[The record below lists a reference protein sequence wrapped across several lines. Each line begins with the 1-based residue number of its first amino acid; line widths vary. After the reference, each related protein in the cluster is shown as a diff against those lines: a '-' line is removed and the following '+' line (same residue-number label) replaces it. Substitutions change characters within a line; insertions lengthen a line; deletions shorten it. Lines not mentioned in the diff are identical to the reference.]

1 MLLCK
6 ILCTISYDIFFCIHK
21 TQTFQRII
29 LTIFRKKNEEEAA
42 RRKADDNKY
51 YAVDQE
57 PQLVIDTIMENV
69 SQRMKSFDKKD
80 SREEHKLSVFA
91 KVEALLKHD
100 KLKDTD
106 TNTNTATATEVKPDE
121 KSVVNMDSVVSDLN
135 SFLASTRRA
144 ISSPASQK
152 KSVGCGSL
160 PGAQDRS
167 ISPLLSQDSQDH
179 NRSVSLNNSL
189 NGISKTSSASNL
201 PSKQVQTSSTGYESG
216 GSMNSQS
223 SSYSS
228 SERKGSAAQDKMRL
242 LGNKVV

>member
-1 MLLCK
+1 MLFGKCYTKFL
-6 ILCTISYDIFFCIHK
+6 IIYIFCIIGIQI
-21 TQTFQRII
+21 TQKFQRII
-29 LTIFRKKNEEEAA
+29 LTICRKKNEEEAA

-69 SQRMKSFDKKD
+69 SQRMKNFDKKE

-100 KLKDTD
+100 KVRDTD
-106 TNTNTATATEVKPDE
+106 TNATTTEVKPDE

-152 KSVGCGSL
+152 KNGGSGSL

-167 ISPLLSQDSQDH
+167 ISPLLSQDSLDNH
-179 NRSVSLNNSL
+179 RSVSLNNSL
-189 NGISKTSSASNL
+189 NGISKTPSASNL
-201 PSKQVQTSSTGYESG
+201 QTSSTGYENS